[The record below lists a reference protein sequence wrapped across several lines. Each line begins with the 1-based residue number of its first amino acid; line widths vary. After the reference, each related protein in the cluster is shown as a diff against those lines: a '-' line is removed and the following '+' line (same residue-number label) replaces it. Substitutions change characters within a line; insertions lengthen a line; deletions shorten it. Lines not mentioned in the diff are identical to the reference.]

1 MSEHTAGA
9 DVETAGAP
17 DHEKPTSSELLVV
30 TGMSGAGRST
40 AANALEDLGWYVVD
54 NLPPQMLHTLA
65 DLVSRTP
72 QALPKLAVVIDVR
85 GKALFS
91 DMRETLAALEASD
104 VDFSV
109 LFLDAA
115 DDVLVSRYE
124 HQRRPHP
131 LQAGG
136 RILDGIR
143 AERAL
148 LTDLRDSADVVLDTS
163 GFNVHALS
171 RAVADLFSTN
181 GPVVLR
187 LTVLSFGFKYGV
199 PADAN
204 YVADVRFIPNPHWV
218 PSLRPRTGK
227 DDEVRDY
234 VFQDDGPRQFVD
246 RFVAMLE
253 PVFAGYRTENKHY
266 ATIAIGCTGG
276 KHRSVAVSEEVARR
290 LAKLPL
296 VTVNIQHRDMG
307 RE

>member
-1 MSEHTAGA
+1 MSNPTPESDSPTPQLQP
-9 DVETAGAP
+9 V
-17 DHEKPTSSELLVV
+17 KPPTSELLIV

-54 NLPPQMLHTLA
+54 NLPPQMLSTLA
-65 DLVSRTP
+65 DLVARTP
-72 QALPKLAVVIDVR
+72 ETLPKLAVVIDVR

-91 DMRETLAALEASD
+91 DMKETLAALEASD

-115 DDVLVSRYE
+115 DEVLVSRYE

-148 LTDLRDSADVVLDTS
+148 LTDLRESADVVLDTS
-163 GFNVHALS
+163 AFNVHALS